1 MTSATTSTPRSQHWP
16 RESRGTYRAVMETG
30 GGKVFYRQ
38 GMVVQRRRNKLILC
52 FAIFGTKLVKIK
64 KRKRFRFS
72 QPQRHLSVDNP
83 HTSQLLLAPVSLEE
97 LSVSWAAV
105 LVQGAEPLLPSEP
118 VPVSLP
124 EAVPLPRPPVSQ
136 SSLTPFPL
144 YSLHSRYHLIFW
156 HCFDIYG
163 LSLLFQP
170 FG

>member
-1 MTSATTSTPRSQHWP
+1 
-16 RESRGTYRAVMETG
+16 
-30 GGKVFYRQ
+30 
-38 GMVVQRRRNKLILC
+38 MVVQRRRNKLILC